1 MPNVSSQG
9 KAHLAP
15 GSYIQISDPAGA
27 FSDELFFSGRLKG
40 TYSYEEPSGVTE
52 ITNSESPQD
61 DYGIIQPEFIEN
73 KIAGQKVLTI
83 TVHHA
88 PDQTLPLGKLKDVR
102 INWAKR
108 RTESV
113 GAIWNFQAVFSNL
126 SSTGAF
132 TQNQAGETTVQ
143 MTITGKV
150 TKTAPIPA

>member
-27 FSDELFFSGRLKG
+27 FSDEGFFSGRLKG
-40 TYSYEEPSGVTE
+40 VYNLEEPSAVTE

-61 DYGIIQPEFIEN
+61 ANGIIQPEFIEN
-73 KIAGQKVLTI
+73 KIAGQKTMTI
-83 TVHHA
+83 VVHHA
-88 PDQTLPLGKLKDVR
+88 PDQVLPLGKLKDVR
-102 INWAKR
+102 VNWAKR
-108 RTESV
+108 RGEST

-143 MTITGKV
+143 LTITGKITV
-150 TKTAPIPA
+150 TAPT